1 MLSVLST
8 LIQTERGEAMF
19 ALDYRDS
26 KPIYLQVKD
35 SLYQLMLS
43 GALVQGEQL
52 PTVRN
57 LASSLAINPNT
68 IARAYDL
75 LEKENLIYT
84 VQGKGCFVAPLGQLT
99 DRRKV
104 ELLAELDK
112 LVQSFQGIGVEKEEI
127 LEYLSKEKEGGTI

>member
-1 MLSVLST
+1 
-8 LIQTERGEAMF
+8 MF

-35 SLYQLMLS
+35 SLYHLMLT

-52 PTVRN
+52 PSVRS

-68 IARAYDL
+68 ISRAYEL
-75 LEKENLIYT
+75 LEKEKLIYT

-99 DRRKV
+99 DRRKEELFV
-104 ELLAELDK
+104 EFDK
-112 LVQSFQGIGVEKEEI
+112 FLEEMKSLEVEKEELFQYI
-127 LEYLSKEKEGGTI
+127 EEWSKRGGESS

>member
-1 MLSVLST
+1 
-8 LIQTERGEAMF
+8 MF

-26 KPIYLQVKD
+26 KPIYLQVRD

-43 GALVQGEQL
+43 GALVQGDQL

-68 IARAYDL
+68 ISRAYEL

-84 VQGKGCFVAPLGQLT
+84 VQGKGCFVAPLGQLSH
-99 DRRKV
+99 RRKE
-104 ELLAELDK
+104 ELLVDFDK
-112 LVQSFQGIGVEKEEI
+112 LCQEI
-127 LEYLSKEKEGGTI
+127 FSVGGTAEELVARLTSSGNLEE

>member
-1 MLSVLST
+1 
-8 LIQTERGEAMF
+8 MF

-68 IARAYDL
+68 IARAYEL

-104 ELLAELDK
+104 ELLADLDK
-112 LVQSFQGIGVEKEEI
+112 LMDSFRGIGVEPEEI
-127 LEYLSKEKEGGTI
+127 VAYLSEKNKMEKEGGEST

>member
-1 MLSVLST
+1 
-8 LIQTERGEAMF
+8 MF

-68 IARAYDL
+68 ISRAYEL

-104 ELLAELDK
+104 ELFGDLDK
-112 LVQSFQGIGVEKEEI
+112 LMESFRGIGVEKEEVVS
-127 LEYLSKEKEGGTI
+127 YLSKKTEGGEV